1 MNTASTSNAKPSN
14 QHGVPG
20 YKCTPDEST
29 AIVAERGRWT
39 EYWTEY
45 GMGFDREYPVLRG
58 DRFACDVNAVLA
70 HRIYARRWLRTEWI
84 IQQHPRDGDADSR
97 VNAGLF
103 RSCGI
108 INNDLLHDLISHET
122 YLQWLTLL

>member
-1 MNTASTSNAKPSN
+1 MASQDTNARQMKARPSLLSEAGGQSTGRNTVWVLIANIPCYE
-14 QHGVPG
+14 GIGLRVMLMP
-20 YKCTPDEST
+20 CWRT
-29 AIVAERGRWT
+29 AYMRGA
-39 EYWTEY
+39 
-45 GMGFDREYPVLRG
+45 G
-58 DRFACDVNAVLA
+58 
-70 HRIYARRWLRTEWI
+70 LRTEWI